1 MYIILVTNR
10 LRFYSKNQKMF
21 EDVLQNANY
30 IKVFNIGENSNT
42 SFFRIPD
49 PEVDIDPPIK

>member
-1 MYIILVTNR
+1 
-10 LRFYSKNQKMF
+10 MF